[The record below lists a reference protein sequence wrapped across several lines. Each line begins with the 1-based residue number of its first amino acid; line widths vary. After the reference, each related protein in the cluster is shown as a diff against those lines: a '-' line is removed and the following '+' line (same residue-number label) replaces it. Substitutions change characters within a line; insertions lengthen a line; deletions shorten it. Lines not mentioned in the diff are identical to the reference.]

1 MLDTSQ
7 FGGSFFI
14 TLVGLILSFLGG
26 LSMYCLKSK
35 CTKCTLCFGLIHI
48 ERDVEVELEEEK
60 IELEKGI
67 DYLPNNNNNPINKH
81 N

>member
-35 CTKCTLCFGLIHI
+35 CKKCSICFGLIRI
-48 ERDVEVELEEEK
+48 ERDVDAENNEEKMELEN
-60 IELEKGI
+60 GI
-67 DYLPNNNNNPINKH
+67 DYIPTTNPVNK
-81 N
+81 